1 MEATI
6 DRPAVADE
14 IIDSAEVRDGKPLV
28 RYGATEKALA
38 ELRQRYAGVQY
49 DLTTTAGDKAAR
61 AARLELVSLRTTLE
75 KRRKEFKAPALELG
89 RMIDAEASRITA
101 EIVALE
107 TPIDSQ
113 IKVDEARRAAEK
125 AAKEKAEA
133 ERKAKLQAGVDGVTA
148 FIRMAQQPGMTAE
161 RLAKGITMLEG
172 MAFPPEQWQD
182 YTEAAVKAHA
192 DALAYLKSAHAG
204 AVEREA
210 EATRL
215 AAERAELERMRE
227 LQRQEEARL
236 EALRLEAERAAEL
249 AEQQRIAAE
258 HAQLERERLADLTA
272 DAPKRDE
279 GGDFD
284 QPAITTT
291 QPAASLPV
299 AQQGVSEN
307 LPQSEPCAVIHASDP
322 TVENVPVAEGALPFT
337 APDDAT
343 GRDVLDAPRT
353 QPTLKGGDIC
363 ARLGFTLQAV
373 FIAETLCVPWSATD
387 KAAKLWH
394 ESDFALIK
402 AALVKH
408 IEAAK

>member
-1 MEATI
+1 MESTI

-89 RMIDAEASRITA
+89 KMIDAEASRITA

-113 IKVDEARRAAEK
+113 IKADEARRAAEK
-125 AAKEKAEA
+125 AAKEKADA
-133 ERKAKLQAGVDGVTA
+133 ERKAKLQAGVDSVTA

-161 RLAKGITMLEG
+161 RLAKGVTMLEG

-204 AVEREA
+204 AVERES
-210 EATRL
+210 EAARL

-258 HAQLERERLADLTA
+258 HAQLERERIAHLMDGV
-272 DAPKRDE
+272 PKME
-279 GGDFD
+279 GET
-284 QPAITTT
+284 PELTT

-299 AQQGVSEN
+299 AQQEVAGN
-307 LPQSEPCAVIHASDP
+307 LLQSEPVALPFTPSDP
-322 TVENVPVAEGALPFT
+322 TVAEPVAEGIES
-337 APDDAT
+337 PDDAT

-373 FIAETLCVPWSATD
+373 FIAEVLGVPWSSRD
-387 KAAKLWH
+387 GAAKLWH
-394 ESDFALIK
+394 EADFPRIK
-402 AALVKH
+402 AALIKH
-408 IEAAK
+408 VEAAQ

>member
-28 RYGATEKALA
+28 RYGATEKALS

-89 RMIDAEASRITA
+89 KMIDAEASRITA

-113 IKVDEARRAAEK
+113 IKADEARRAAEK

-133 ERKAKLQAGVDGVTA
+133 ERKAKLQAGVDSVTA

-161 RLAKGITMLEG
+161 RLAKGVTMLEG

-210 EATRL
+210 EAARL

-258 HAQLERERLADLTA
+258 HAQLERERIAHLMDGV
-272 DAPKRDE
+272 PKME
-279 GGDFD
+279 GET
-284 QPAITTT
+284 PELIT

-299 AQQGVSEN
+299 AQQEVAGN
-307 LPQSEPCAVIHASDP
+307 LLQSEPLSAYATSDP
-322 TVENVPVAEGALPFT
+322 AVKQPVAEGVPS
-337 APDDAT
+337 PDDAT
-343 GRDVLDAPRT
+343 GRDVLEVQTMKPMIK
-353 QPTLKGGDIC
+353 LGDIN
-363 ARLGFTLQAV
+363 ARMGLTMSAD
-373 FIAETLCVPWSATD
+373 FIAVTLGLPWRGTE
-387 KAAKLWH
+387 KAAKLWR

-402 AALVKH
+402 AALIKH
-408 IEAAK
+408 VEAAQ